1 VSTEI
6 RLWRPEDL
14 PKLREFAVTNA
25 WELLSP
31 DDRAHTT
38 PEIVKLAAEHNVDGI
53 LGMPG
58 GTAFVADYQG
68 RPVGYC
74 LVSIQ
79 QDEKT
84 GEPSGYL
91 ADCYIEPAF
100 RKKGIAPAFHRV
112 AQEYLQRLGIRK
124 SRLWVH
130 AHNETSYKSVTRAGF
145 TVQGVMMA
153 KELRRGRP

>member
-1 VSTEI
+1 MNTEI
-6 RLWRPEDL
+6 RLWRREDL

-25 WELLSP
+25 MELLSP

-38 PEIVKLAAEHNVDGI
+38 PEIVKMAAEHNVTGI
-53 LGMPG
+53 LSMPG

-84 GEPSGYL
+84 GESSGYL

-100 RKKGIAPAFHRV
+100 RRTGIAPAFHKV
-112 AQEYLQRLGIRK
+112 AQAYLNQLGIRK

-130 AHNETSYKSVTRAGF
+130 AHNGTSYKSVQRAGF
-145 TVQGVMMA
+145 TVKGVMMA
-153 KELRRGRP
+153 KELPRG